1 MLALRANANTVFVGQ
16 FSIQGEESLSNTQQ
30 RLSLLC
36 RVGVHLCALP
46 IEVVVETMRPLPV
59 EFVGGA
65 PEFVSGLSIIRGV
78 PLPVVDTGSLLG
90 AAESRP
96 TRFVTVRAGNR
107 LVVLAV
113 DAVLGLRAIADDSL
127 QELPPLLGDSR
138 ADLIAAIGAVDSE
151 LLLVLRT
158 ARVVPESMWAV
169 LELEGVSQ

>member
-1 MLALRANANTVFVGQ
+1 MTVLALRANANTVFVGQ

-65 PEFVSGLSIIRGV
+65 PEFVRGLSIIRGV

-90 AAESRP
+90 EGESRP
-96 TRFVTVRAGNR
+96 TRFVTVKAGKR

-113 DAVLGLRAIADDSL
+113 AAGLGIRAI
-127 QELPPLLGDSR
+127 PTYPLHESPAL
-138 ADLIAAIGAVDSE
+138 LAA
-151 LLLVLRT
+151 
-158 ARVVPESMWAV
+158 AR
-169 LELEGVSQ
+169 

>member
-1 MLALRANANTVFVGQ
+1 MSNA
-16 FSIQGEESLSNTQQ
+16 QQ

-46 IEVVVETMRPLPV
+46 LEHVVETMRHLPV

-90 AAESRP
+90 EKGSP
-96 TRFVTVRAGNR
+96 HTRFVIVKAGSH
-107 LVVLAV
+107 LVALAV
-113 DAVLGLRAIADDSL
+113 DEVLGLRAIPADSL
-127 QELPPLLGDSR
+127 QELPPLLGNAR
-138 ADLIAAIGAVDSE
+138 AELIVSIGAIDSQ

-158 ARVVPESMWAV
+158 AR
-169 LELEGVSQ
+169 